1 MSRKIYDFDEPI
13 SRVGQNSAKW
23 GEEYIGSGSDML
35 LPFWVAD
42 TDFRAPDEVNEALRV
57 CVDHGIYGY
66 VRPSASC
73 LQAAASWQ
81 QRRHGFQAKPE

>member
-42 TDFRAPDEVNEALRV
+42 TDFRAPDEVNEALR
-57 CVDHGIYGY
+57 
-66 VRPSASC
+66 SC
-73 LQAAASWQ
+73 EEFAPFSGN
-81 QRRHGFQAKPE
+81 RH